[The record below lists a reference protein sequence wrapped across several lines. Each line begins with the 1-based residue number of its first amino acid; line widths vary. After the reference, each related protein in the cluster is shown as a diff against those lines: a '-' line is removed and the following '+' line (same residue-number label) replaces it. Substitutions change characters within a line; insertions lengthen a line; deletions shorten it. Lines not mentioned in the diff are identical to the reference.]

1 MKILW
6 LKTELLHPVDKGGKI
21 RTYQMLREL
30 KNDHTITYLT
40 LDDGSADSDAS
51 EKAAEYAD
59 EVITIPHSVAPKLSA
74 RFYAELAANVFSR
87 LPYFMAKYRSRA
99 MEERLVSLADEGEFD
114 VLVCDFLMPSI
125 NVPKTFAL
133 PSILFQHNVEAMIW
147 KRHFDVAKGT
157 VKKAYMK
164 RQWERTYAYEKAA
177 CERFDTVA
185 AVSPEDAAFF
195 RDEYGTEN
203 VFDIPTGVD
212 LDYFTPRNGAE
223 RPPANIVFTGSMDW
237 LPNQDAIE
245 WFTSEVLPII
255 RRSIP
260 EASMTVV
267 GRDPFPAL
275 VDLASRDPLINVTGR
290 VEDVRP
296 YMQQASVY
304 AVPIRIG
311 GGTRLKLY
319 EAMAME
325 LPIVSTTIG
334 AEGLPLEDG
343 KELLLRDSPP
353 DFADA
358 IVKLIRDPDSARSLG
373 TRAGERV
380 RRDFGWKRVGD
391 RFTEILK
398 ETVRRTKDGSRTRR

>member
-1 MKILW
+1 
-6 LKTELLHPVDKGGKI
+6 
-21 RTYQMLREL
+21 
-30 KNDHTITYLT
+30 
-40 LDDGSADSDAS
+40 
-51 EKAAEYAD
+51 
-59 EVITIPHSVAPKLSA
+59 
-74 RFYAELAANVFSR
+74 
-87 LPYFMAKYRSRA
+87 
-99 MEERLVSLADEGEFD
+99 
-114 VLVCDFLMPSI
+114 
-125 NVPKTFAL
+125 
-133 PSILFQHNVEAMIW
+133 
-147 KRHFDVAKGT
+147 
-157 VKKAYMK
+157 
-164 RQWERTYAYEKAA
+164 
-177 CERFDTVA
+177 
-185 AVSPEDAAFF
+185 
-195 RDEYGTEN
+195 
-203 VFDIPTGVD
+203 
-212 LDYFTPRNGAE
+212 
-223 RPPANIVFTGSMDW
+223 
-237 LPNQDAIE
+237 
-245 WFTSEVLPII
+245 
-255 RRSIP
+255 
-260 EASMTVV
+260 MTVV